1 MGKRFVSTKEYK
13 ELAPVAYRQ
22 WRDKDGNCSL
32 IHGYALSFY
41 FEFESDHLDF
51 RNWCVDY
58 GGLRPLKEFLEEYF
72 DHCYLLAQD
81 EPHYDA
87 IKKLGDLG
95 LMKITEVEATGCEA
109 IADFLY
115 KYINTGFLRELGA
128 PADVWC
134 RCVQVRETE
143 KNMAMRLGHQEDN
156 EDLTVDLSKY
166 RRDG

>member
-1 MGKRFVSTKEYK
+1 MSKRFVSTKEYK

-22 WRDKDGNCSL
+22 WRDQGNCNL

-41 FEFESDHLDF
+41 FEFESDNLDS
-51 RNWCVDY
+51 RNWVVDY
-58 GGLRPLKEFLEEYF
+58 GGLRPLKDFLEEYF

-115 KYINTGFLRELGA
+115 KYINTGFLREIGA

>member
-22 WRDKDGNCSL
+22 WRDNGNCNL

-41 FEFESDHLDF
+41 FEFESDQLDS
-51 RNWCVDY
+51 RNWVVDY
-58 GGLRPLKEFLEEYF
+58 GGLRPLKDFLEEYF

-81 EPHYDA
+81 EPFYKE
-87 IKKLGDLG
+87 IKALGDLG

-134 RCVQVRETE
+134 SCVQVRETH
-143 KNMAMRLGHQEDN
+143 KNMAMRRGHQEDN
-156 EDLTVDLSKY
+156 EDLFVELSKY
-166 RRDG
+166 RRTY

>member
-1 MGKRFVSTKEYK
+1 MGKRFVSTKEYV

-22 WRDKDGNCSL
+22 WRDDGNCKL

-41 FEFESDHLDF
+41 FEFESDHLDS
-51 RNWCVDY
+51 RNWVVDY
-58 GGLRPLKEFLEEYF
+58 GGLAPLKDFLEDCF

-87 IKKLGDLG
+87 IKALGDLG

-115 KYINTGFLRELGA
+115 KYINTGFLKDLGA
-128 PADVWC
+128 PDDVWC
-134 RCVQVRETE
+134 RCVQVRETH
-143 KNMAMRLGHQEDN
+143 KNMAMRLGHKEDN
-156 EDLTVDLSKY
+156 EDLFVDLTKY
-166 RRDG
+166 RR

>member
-1 MGKRFVSTKEYK
+1 MSKRFVSTKEYK

-22 WRDKDGNCSL
+22 WRDQGNCNL

-41 FEFESDHLDF
+41 FEFESDNLDS
-51 RNWCVDY
+51 RNWVVDY
-58 GGLRPLKEFLEEYF
+58 GGLRPLKDFLEEYF

-115 KYINTGFLRELGA
+115 KYINTGFLREIGA

-143 KNMAMRLGHQEDN
+143 KNMAMRLGHKEDN